1 MKKNRIRLTESQLHK
16 LIKESVKSFINEG
29 GHLTWKDDDGRMHTN
44 SQDNWY
50 GIEGA
55 TFVSHGA
62 WSDGEIYFDYE
73 GEQYVIN
80 ANDAEEWLWDDF
92 KEYCEENNLNPDEHS
107 DDEIW
112 YNFARN
118 EGYDV
123 LLNLGPYNESYEM
136 NESKKRKVR
145 LTESQLHNIVKKT
158 IAKILN
164 ESQTVRVGEYNIKF
178 DDDNKTI
185 ISVNGWGVRDQQ
197 AAIKT
202 MGEDVYQ
209 QALQHLNGG
218 YMNEAYS
225 QPQLRR
231 IVKQSIDNLL
241 VEAMPNGYTAMQY
254 QQMAN
259 QHNST
264 GGFTGSYHMPS
275 VPRGMNAEDF
285 YKQLQAEKEAQE
297 RMKKNAEDARQTR
310 MNNINQKINI
320 QEFSEYMNKL
330 EVNLANEWRNVYN
343 NPRASRDNE
352 YAKYLIQ
359 DLKRKYAKEAWGY
372 AQKLGLD
379 FGEFKDAVSCA
390 RENGLYDKTDGLAG
404 MVNRFVMGYS
414 DL

>member
-1 MKKNRIRLTESQLHK
+1 MRKNKIRLTESQLHK
-16 LIKESVKSFINEG
+16 LVKKSVKSFINEG
-29 GHLTWKDDDGRMHTN
+29 GNLTWKDDDGRMHTN

-55 TFVSHGA
+55 TFVSHGE

-80 ANDAEEWLWDDF
+80 ANDAEEWLWNDF

-197 AAIKT
+197 SAIKT

-225 QPQLRR
+225 QPQYANLAGQANGALSTWGGKIKGIFNPQWKARKQRQEKLFGNTAVGLGDNNSVVGNEDFNDPYLQQSNDYDYDNYHNYFTKNDKKNPFVIRR
-231 IVKQSIDNLL
+231 GQWNDGGFGKNYYGPKHNQTITRHDLL
-241 VEAMPNGYTAMQY
+241 QKHAYNDLNSEQY
-254 QQMAN
+254 QD
-259 QHNST
+259 
-264 GGFTGSYHMPS
+264 
-275 VPRGMNAEDF
+275 NA
-285 YKQLQAEKEAQE
+285 
-297 RMKKNAEDARQTR
+297 
-310 MNNINQKINI
+310 
-320 QEFSEYMNKL
+320 
-330 EVNLANEWRNVYN
+330 
-343 NPRASRDNE
+343 
-352 YAKYLIQ
+352 
-359 DLKRKYAKEAWGY
+359 
-372 AQKLGLD
+372 
-379 FGEFKDAVSCA
+379 
-390 RENGLYDKTDGLAG
+390 
-404 MVNRFVMGYS
+404 S
-414 DL
+414 DLAHSNYTLNAAYSNGRSAAMGNTTEKNHGTGTQNTNFQRNGEGNKRPSRLRW